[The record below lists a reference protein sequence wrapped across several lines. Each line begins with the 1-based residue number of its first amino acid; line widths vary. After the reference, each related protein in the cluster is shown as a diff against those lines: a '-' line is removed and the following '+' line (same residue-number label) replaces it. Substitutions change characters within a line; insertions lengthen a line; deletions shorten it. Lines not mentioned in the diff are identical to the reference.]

1 MVASASRNP
10 RTSTMHTRHLA
21 VLLPLT
27 LVPILSCTSDPIR
40 LARATCETKY
50 HLIPGTAIHGACVRA
65 VAENPPNKL
74 ETFGLA
80 LEGFGEGLRR
90 GHTAGH
96 KQLTSTCFKTDEET
110 SGINKICYYD
120 CLGSASAITISSV
133 SLCPLII
140 NR

>member
-1 MVASASRNP
+1 MR
-10 RTSTMHTRHLA
+10 TRHLA
-21 VLLPLT
+21 VLLPVT
-27 LVPILSCTSDPIR
+27 LVLILSCTSDPIR

-80 LEGFGEGLRR
+80 LEAFGEGLRR
-90 GHTAGH
+90 GQRPATNMP
-96 KQLTSTCFKTDEET
+96 TSTCFKTGEET
-110 SGINKICYYD
+110 SGTNKICYYD
-120 CLGSASAITISSV
+120 CLGSAAAITISSV
-133 SLCPLII
+133 SLCPLTI